1 MAVSVLALA
10 GCAPDD
16 GEAELPD
23 ACTGP
28 ADAFIAA
35 LRSAP
40 EPAYLDDDVR
50 ISDCLARDS
59 SAGEVQAVGGVL
71 LETAQRLG
79 SEGDAVA
86 LGYLVG
92 ALRRGARES
101 QGIHLEL
108 VRRVEQEAA
117 PVSGSA
123 AFERGL
129 RAGRTSG

>member
-1 MAVSVLALA
+1 MALSVLALA
-10 GCAPDD
+10 GCARDD

-23 ACTGP
+23 ACTGS
-28 ADAFIAA
+28 ADAFVAA
-35 LRSAP
+35 LQSAP
-40 EPAYLDDDVR
+40 EPVLVDDVR
-50 ISDCLARDS
+50 ISDCLAKDS
-59 SAGEVQAVGGVL
+59 STGDVQAVGVVL
-71 LETAQRLG
+71 VETAQRLARD
-79 SEGDAVA
+79 GDRIA

-117 PVSGSA
+117 PFAGSA
-123 AFERGL
+123 AFDRGV